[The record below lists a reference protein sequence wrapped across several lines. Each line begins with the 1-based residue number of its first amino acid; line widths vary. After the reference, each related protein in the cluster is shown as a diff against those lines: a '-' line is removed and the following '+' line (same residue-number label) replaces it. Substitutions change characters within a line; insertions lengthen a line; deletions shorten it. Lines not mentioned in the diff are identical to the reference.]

1 MGAPSAIGKV
11 GTTIGASE
19 KILNFLSK
27 PFIIGGISSGTSTL
41 VGESLETMTGTNK
54 RGIEQIGMQRRN
66 HKRTQS
72 LKKFTVR
79 TITDVSIVCAVGA
92 IFVIGA
98 MVFALIDEPEVF
110 KKNTF
115 IMLIL
120 VAFLGLMFFGMIA
133 PIKGVWDICVDENDV
148 TVIKAF
154 FYKRHW
160 KISDISYCKRKR
172 GGMNVYVNGRKKK
185 AFFVDGMTDHFDNFI
200 KRMEKEG
207 KEIILPE
214 TKEKR

>member
-1 MGAPSAIGKV
+1 MKY
-11 GTTIGASE
+11 
-19 KILNFLSK
+19 
-27 PFIIGGISSGTSTL
+27 IGGIITSYIVLL
-41 VGESLETMTGTNK
+41 VLD
-54 RGIEQIGMQRRN
+54 IMQRRN
-66 HKRTQS
+66 HTRTQS

-79 TITDVSIVCAVGA
+79 TITDVSFICA
-92 IFVIGA
+92 IGA
-98 MVFALIDEPEVF
+98 LFV
-110 KKNTF
+110 
-115 IMLIL
+115 L

-185 AFFVDGMTDHFDNFI
+185 AFFVDGITDHFDNFI

>member
-1 MGAPSAIGKV
+1 MKY
-11 GTTIGASE
+11 
-19 KILNFLSK
+19 
-27 PFIIGGISSGTSTL
+27 IGGIITAYIVLL
-41 VGESLETMTGTNK
+41 VLD
-54 RGIEQIGMQRRN
+54 IMQRRN

-79 TITDVSIVCAVGA
+79 TITDVSFICA
-92 IFVIGA
+92 IGA
-98 MVFALIDEPEVF
+98 LFV
-110 KKNTF
+110 
-115 IMLIL
+115 L

-133 PIKGVWDICVDENDV
+133 PIKGVWDICVDNNDV

-160 KISDISYCKRKR
+160 KVSDISYCKMKR

-185 AFFVDGMTDHFDNFI
+185 AFFVDGITDHFDNFI